1 LKKKKIHTALE
12 SLDIYELNAF
22 SKFIDS
28 PYFNQNEKISNYFH
42 LLEAAIRN
50 GEDLTEIE
58 DQTAWE
64 YCTKEPYEDVK
75 FRKLSSD
82 LYKLFERF
90 LSQTQFDADDFAQTL
105 SRLKNNK
112 IRKNEI
118 FERDLEKQWHSIE
131 SKSSGISSEDM
142 IRAYLMKQ
150 EFFKLKVEHEKKAA
164 IKNSKIL
171 DYLKDMEYDL
181 DRYYLVEKLRIYNT
195 LLSWSKLTKVDLNYN
210 KFEKFISRIARDLFE
225 NEPSIKIY
233 NDIYQLSVNPNNLE
247 KFYDLKELMKKHR
260 YDFSLEEQ
268 REIHEAAV
276 SFCINRLNRGDD
288 SMNREIF
295 ELYQEA
301 IRSNILIEDANL
313 SPTTFRNIIA
323 VALRLDEF
331 EWVEKFISEFSP
343 WIEVKYRDNAIYFNT
358 ARLYFYQRKYGE
370 VVENLQK
377 VTYEDIWYNLNTR
390 SILIL
395 AYYELEEFD
404 VLDSHLTSFKT
415 FLNREKSL
423 GSRKTHYLH
432 LIKYVKYLINTNYN
446 DQKKL
451 QDLRQQVVETQGVVN
466 KQWLLEKIDALIK

>member
-1 LKKKKIHTALE
+1 
-12 SLDIYELNAF
+12 
-22 SKFIDS
+22 
-28 PYFNQNEKISNYFH
+28 
-42 LLEAAIRN
+42 
-50 GEDLTEIE
+50 
-58 DQTAWE
+58 
-64 YCTKEPYEDVK
+64 
-75 FRKLSSD
+75 
-82 LYKLFERF
+82 
-90 LSQTQFDADDFAQTL
+90 
-105 SRLKNNK
+105 
-112 IRKNEI
+112 
-118 FERDLEKQWHSIE
+118 
-131 SKSSGISSEDM
+131 
-142 IRAYLMKQ
+142 
-150 EFFKLKVEHEKKAA
+150 
-164 IKNSKIL
+164 
-171 DYLKDMEYDL
+171 
-181 DRYYLVEKLRIYNT
+181 
-195 LLSWSKLTKVDLNYN
+195 
-210 KFEKFISRIARDLFE
+210 
-225 NEPSIKIY
+225 
-233 NDIYQLSVNPNNLE
+233 
-247 KFYDLKELMKKHR
+247 MKKHR

-432 LIKYVKYLINTNYN
+432 LIKYVKYLINNNYN